1 MVSSLKRPERH
12 RRQVQTYARP
22 PVTGY
27 RGRSFGKKVARHWQ
41 LYVVIAVP
49 LLFLAVFSYVPM
61 YGAILAFKQFSASRG
76 ILRSPWVGL
85 TNFRLF
91 FSTAS
96 SWQMIQNTLVIGLY
110 SIGASIFPPVLL
122 AIGLNEAKSTALKK
136 SVQLVTYAPFFIST
150 VVMVSIII
158 QILDLRIGVVN
169 KLVVLMGG
177 KAMNYLGEARIFKS
191 LYVWTGVWQ
200 STGYGAIIYLA
211 ALTGVDPGLYEA
223 AVIDGASKVQ
233 RILHIDVPSIL
244 PTLSILLILNFGQVM
259 NVGFEKIYLMQN
271 PANVVASEV
280 ISTYV
285 YKVGMVSM
293 NYAFSTAVGLFNSAV
308 NLVLLGTVNAVA
320 RRVGETSLW

>member
-1 MVSSLKRPERH
+1 MGSSLKRPERP
-12 RRQVQTYARP
+12 RRQAQPYARLAA
-22 PVTGY
+22 TGY

-49 LLFLAVFSYVPM
+49 LLFLAVFSYAPM

-110 SIGASIFPPVLL
+110 SIGANILPPVIL
-122 AIGLNEAKSTALKK
+122 AIGLNEARNTALKK
-136 SVQLVTYAPFFIST
+136 TVQLVTYAPFFIST

-169 KLVVLMGG
+169 KLVLLLGG
-177 KAMNYLGEARIFKS
+177 KAMNYMGEARIFKS

-259 NVGFEKIYLMQN
+259 NVGFEKIFLMQN
-271 PANVVASEV
+271 PANVTASEV